1 MMSVNVIQ
9 LTADCWHS
17 FYSWNDLGQIWSWD
31 WQIDSMVLAAK
42 SSGVRDANILGQIQQ
57 AFDNFIKSGQV
68 WAMLIGLTI
77 GYLLK
82 GITN

>member
-1 MMSVNVIQ
+1 
-9 LTADCWHS
+9 
-17 FYSWNDLGQIWSWD
+17 
-31 WQIDSMVLAAK
+31 MVLAAK

-68 WAMLIGLTI
+68 WAMLIGLAI